1 MDEFYI
7 DFALN
12 LLHDMRLRIE
22 GAVVLY
28 ERHAIPL
35 RRLGVEND
43 MPVAVGVYDTIG
55 SALYDLRENIQ
66 ELYDAN
72 MKEANRLSKQTI
84 HLSDT
89 ENN

>member
-35 RRLGVEND
+35 RRLGVTND

-55 SALYDLRENIQ
+55 SALYDLREDIQ
-66 ELYDAN
+66 ELYQGH
-72 MKEANRLSKQTI
+72 MKEAGRQSKEAQDAVYRQG
-84 HLSDT
+84 S
-89 ENN
+89 

>member
-12 LLHDMRLRIE
+12 LLHDIRLRIE

-43 MPVAVGVYDTIG
+43 MPVAVGAYDTIG
-55 SALYDLRENIQ
+55 SALYNLREDIQ
-66 ELYDAN
+66 ELYEGH
-72 MKEANRLSKQTI
+72 MKEVSRVSK
-84 HLSDT
+84 
-89 ENN
+89 

>member
-1 MDEFYI
+1 MDEFYM
-7 DFALN
+7 DFATN
-12 LLHDMRLRIE
+12 LLHDIRLRIE
-22 GAVVLY
+22 GAVILF
-28 ERHAIPL
+28 EHDAIPL

-72 MKEANRLSKQTI
+72 MKEANRLSKQTL